1 MAWTGISSRVI
12 MIIRRRTVEM
22 FFKDGQESGEKQRGY
37 NIRSRGREEWNV
49 IMGQLYWERLL
60 MK

>member
-22 FFKDGQESGEKQRGY
+22 FFKDGQETGRSKEVI
-37 NIRSRGREEWNV
+37 IRSRGREEWNV
-49 IMGQLYWERLL
+49 IMGQLYCERLL